1 MIRQLLRILDP
12 HSRQVLRRMIVWQCV
27 NAIAQGILFALTV
40 PVLRALLGAHPD
52 AVWPWV
58 WVFAAASGLYAVVYW
73 LSLRS
78 ALRSG
83 STLSYALHTRIGDHL
98 AGLPLG
104 WFTAERVGQIS
115 TLLSQGVVSI
125 MGVAAHL
132 IRPLITGLL
141 TPATIVVTLAFFD
154 WRLVLITAITIPAL
168 LLVFRWADRL
178 AETADTIQAATQ
190 AEAAGR
196 IIEYASLQPV
206 LRAHNA
212 SGASNRLVDEA
223 LTDKHDASARVLRAA
238 TPGRVGFALALH
250 VAFTLIL
257 AAVTALVL
265 GTWTTAVAALP
276 LLVLVVRFVE
286 PLAEAVGLASTVQ
299 RSRGSLNR
307 IAGVLEAAP
316 LPEPADPITP
326 AGNDIEFDRVGF
338 GYDDRPVLTDVTA
351 HLPEGTITA
360 IVGPSG
366 SGKTTLTR
374 LVARFWD
381 TGSGAVRVGGTDV
394 RDIATP
400 ELMSRIAI
408 VFQDVYLFDGTIE
421 DNVRLG
427 NPDATESELHAAA
440 TAARLDDII
449 ARASHGWDTHVGEGG
464 LLLSGGERQRVSIA
478 RALLKNAPI
487 ILLDEATSALD
498 PENENAVQDAITALT
513 RDKTVLVIAHKL
525 DTIRHADRILF
536 LDNGHIIED
545 GTHDALFRA
554 GGRYAQFWNAR
565 AAATEWHLDAAGAHL
580 SQAVDR

>member
-1 MIRQLLRILDP
+1 MIRLLLRILDP
-12 HSRQVLRRMIVWQCV
+12 HSRQTLQRMVGWQCV

-40 PVLRALLGAHPD
+40 PVLRALLGPD
-52 AVWPWV
+52 PGTVWPWV
-58 WVFAAASGLYAVVYW
+58 WVFVAASVLYGVVYW

-78 ALRSG
+78 ALRSS

-104 WFTAERVGQIS
+104 WFTAERVGRLS
-115 TLLSQGVVSI
+115 TLLSQGVVNI
-125 MGVAAHL
+125 MGIAAHL

-154 WRLVLITAITIPAL
+154 WRLALITAITIPAL
-168 LLVFRWADRL
+168 LVVFSWAGRL
-178 AETADTIQAATQ
+178 AETADTLQAAAH

-196 IIEYASLQPV
+196 IIEYASVQPV
-206 LRAHNA
+206 LRAYSA
-212 SGASNRLVDEA
+212 SGASNRLIDEA
-223 LTDKHDASARVLRAA
+223 LTGQHDASARVLRAS
-238 TPGRVGFALALH
+238 TPGRVGFALALQI
-250 VAFTLIL
+250 AFTLIL

-265 GTWTTAVAALP
+265 GTWTSAVAALP
-276 LLVLVVRFVE
+276 LLVLVVRFIE

-299 RSRGSLNR
+299 RNRGSLNR
-307 IAGVLEAAP
+307 IAGVLDAEP
-316 LPEPADPITP
+316 LPEPTHPLIP
-326 AGNDIEFDRVGF
+326 AGNDIEFDQVGF
-338 GYDDRPVLTDVTA
+338 GYDDRPVLTGVTA
-351 HLPEGTITA
+351 RLPEGTVTA
-360 IVGPSG
+360 LVGPSG

-381 TGSGAVRVGGTDV
+381 VDSGAVRVGGTDV
-394 RDIATP
+394 RDIATA

-427 NPDATESELHAAA
+427 NPGATPAELRAAA
-440 TAARLDDII
+440 TAARLDDVI
-449 ARASHGWDTHVGEGG
+449 ARARHGWDTHVGEGG

-498 PENENAVQDAITALT
+498 PENENAVQEAITALT

-536 LDNGHIIED
+536 LEDGHIVED
-545 GTHDALFRA
+545 GTHDTLLHSD
-554 GGRYAQFWNAR
+554 GRYTRFWTAR
-565 AAATEWHLDAAGAHL
+565 AAATEWHLDA
-580 SQAVDR
+580 ST

>member
-1 MIRQLLRILDP
+1 MIRQLLRILDTD
-12 HSRQVLRRMIVWQCV
+12 SRQALRRMVVWQCV

-40 PVLRALLGAHPD
+40 PVLRALLGSHPD
-52 AVWPWV
+52 TGWPWV
-58 WVFAAASGLYAVVYW
+58 WVFVAASVLCAVVHW

-78 ALRSG
+78 ALRSS
-83 STLSYALHTRIGDHL
+83 STLSYALHTRIGDRL

-104 WFTAERVGQIS
+104 WFTAERVGRLS
-115 TLLSQGVVSI
+115 TLLSQGVVNI
-125 MGVAAHL
+125 MGIAAHL

-154 WRLVLITAITIPAL
+154 WQLALITALTIPAL
-168 LLVFRWADRL
+168 LVVFRWASRL
-178 AETADTIQAATQ
+178 SETADTIQAAAQ

-206 LRAHNA
+206 LRAYTA

-223 LTDKHDASARVLRAA
+223 LTGKHDASARVLRAS
-238 TPGRVGFALALH
+238 TPGRVGFALALQL
-250 VAFTLIL
+250 AFTLVL
-257 AAVTALVL
+257 AAVTVLVL
-265 GTWTTAVAALP
+265 GAWTSAVAALP
-276 LLVLVVRFVE
+276 LLVLVVRFIE
-286 PLAEAVGLASTVQ
+286 PLTETVGLASTVQ
-299 RSRGSLNR
+299 RNRGSLNR
-307 IAGVLEAAP
+307 VAAVLDAEP
-316 LPEPADPITP
+316 LPEPTAPITP
-326 AGNDIEFDRVGF
+326 AGNDIQFDRVGF

-351 HLPEGTITA
+351 RLAAGTITA
-360 IVGPSG
+360 LVGPSG

-381 TGSGAVRVGGTDV
+381 VDAGAVRIGGADV

-427 NPDATESELHAAA
+427 RPDATGSELRAAA
-440 TAARLDDII
+440 VAARLDDII
-449 ARASHGWDTHVGEGG
+449 ARAPHGWDTHVGEGG

-478 RALLKNAPI
+478 RALLKDAPI
-487 ILLDEATSALD
+487 VLLDEATSALD

-536 LDNGHIIED
+536 LDDGHIIED
-545 GTHDALFRA
+545 GTHDELLRS

-565 AAATEWHLDAAGAHL
+565 AAATEWHLDATQL
-580 SQAVDR
+580 SPAVDR

>member
-12 HSRQVLRRMIVWQCV
+12 HSRQILQRMIVWQCV
-27 NAIAQGILFALTV
+27 NAIAQGILFAMTV

-52 AVWPWV
+52 TVWPWV
-58 WVFAAASGLYAVVYW
+58 WVFVAASVLYAVVYW

-104 WFTAERVGQIS
+104 WFTAERVGQLS
-115 TLLSQGVVSI
+115 TLLSQGVVNI
-125 MGVAAHL
+125 MGIAAHL

-154 WRLVLITAITIPAL
+154 WRLALITAITIPAL
-168 LLVFRWADRL
+168 LVVFRWAGRL
-178 AETADTIQAATQ
+178 AETADTIQAAAQ

-206 LRAHNA
+206 LRAYSA
-212 SGASNRLVDEA
+212 SSASNRLIDEA
-223 LTDKHDASARVLRAA
+223 LTGQHDASARVLRAA
-238 TPGRVGFALALH
+238 TPGRVGFALALQI
-250 VAFTLIL
+250 AFTLIL
-257 AAVTALVL
+257 AVVTALVL
-265 GTWTTAVAALP
+265 GTWTSAVAALP

-299 RSRGSLNR
+299 RNRGSLNR
-307 IAGVLEAAP
+307 IAGVLDAKP
-316 LPEPADPITP
+316 LPEPIQPVTP

-351 HLPEGTITA
+351 RLPEGTLTA
-360 IVGPSG
+360 LIGPSG

-381 TGSGAVRVGGTDV
+381 VDSGAVRVSGTDV
-394 RDIATP
+394 RDIATA

-427 NPDATESELHAAA
+427 NPDATPAELRAAA

-449 ARASHGWDTHVGEGG
+449 ARAPHGWDTRVGEGG

-498 PENENAVQDAITALT
+498 PENENAVQEAMTALT
-513 RDKTVLVIAHKL
+513 RRKTVLAIAHKL

-536 LDNGHIIED
+536 LEDGRIVED
-545 GTHDALFRA
+545 GTHDTLLHSD
-554 GGRYAQFWNAR
+554 GRYTQFWNAR
-565 AAATEWHLDAAGAHL
+565 TAATEWHLDA
-580 SQAVDR
+580 ST